1 MEFVLLLILI
11 DLVLYLI
18 TKWRIFYWIAC
29 ILIIG
34 WLSAIAFAIGT
45 MIGMLNIF

>member
-1 MEFVLLLILI
+1 MLLLI
-11 DLVLYLI
+11 DLLLYFI

-34 WLSAIAFAIGT
+34 WLAGLAFTIGT
-45 MIGMLNIF
+45 IIGMLNIF